1 MLYRGNAEES
11 GDQPVNK
18 RGSKE
23 SRFGRDNIRQII
35 RTIFIAGILIILGIL
50 IPVISLP
57 VWGIALCVLAWG
69 LKDVIPYPENYDTD
83 YVNRY
88 FKAQEDSR
96 LYTRAI
102 LHQAYLH
109 SGEIKILQDR
119 INGKK

>member
-1 MLYRGNAEES
+1 MKNRA
-11 GDQPVNK
+11 
-18 RGSKE
+18 SKE
-23 SRFGRDNIRQII
+23 SRLSRDDIRQII
-35 RTIFIAGILIILGIL
+35 RTLFITGILIILGIL
-50 IPVISLP
+50 IPAISLP

-96 LYTRAI
+96 LYTRAM

-109 SGEIKILQDR
+109 SGEIKIVQDK